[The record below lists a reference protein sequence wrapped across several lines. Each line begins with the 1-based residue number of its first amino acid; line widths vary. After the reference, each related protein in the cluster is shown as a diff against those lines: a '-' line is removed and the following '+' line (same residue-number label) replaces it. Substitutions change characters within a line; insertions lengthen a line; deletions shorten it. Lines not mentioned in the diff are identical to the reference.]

1 MASERFSSHQAT
13 GQIIIWT
20 LWRFQLKE
28 RMEQE
33 RRKKDDCFWKLFG
46 AGDYNI
52 SMLVSFW
59 SFMLVFMVVSMSG
72 PISKFPGSFHL
83 SFHVGISVS
92 LGLPV
97 NCQCQLPSQIS
108 TSLYPRHFR
117 VISPSPPSSYYPMSS
132 PPAQFVHKFFDRN
145 LDSRVLLRESI
156 IPGSGA
162 TTGCLP
168 YYLPPKIK

>member
-1 MASERFSSHQAT
+1 MFGDMASERFSSHQAT

-20 LWRFQLKE
+20 LWRSQLKE

-83 SFHVGISVS
+83 SFHFGISVS

-117 VISPSPPSSYYPMSS
+117 VIWPSPRHPTTQCQ
-132 PPAQFVHKFFDRN
+132 AH
-145 LDSRVLLRESI
+145 LLSLFTNFLI
-156 IPGSGA
+156 GIWIPVSCSVKA
-162 TTGCLP
+162 
-168 YYLPPKIK
+168 